1 MNTKTI
7 DLANIAL
14 MIISC
19 VAAFVVPF
27 ELFLFSYA
35 VLGPLHYLT
44 EIGWLHKRDYFATGK
59 KDYYWLVTLCVL
71 LTILSIASTY
81 RSSDFVAPFFIF
93 LTDTFGQ

>member
-19 VAAFVVPF
+19 AAAYLLPF

-44 EIGWLHKRDYFATGK
+44 EISWLHKRDYFTTGRR
-59 KDYYWLVTLCVL
+59 DYLVF
-71 LTILSIASTY
+71 IPIAIVITFLMIFDA
-81 RSSDFVAPFFIF
+81 SSDGSRWSTNLIFICF
-93 LTDTFGQ
+93 IAN